1 VDHAIAGRLART
13 DRCAAGA
20 RSSLLEDTLA
30 ASTSFAGLTAPAQE
44 PGEEGFELQA
54 ARETRR
60 GSRARANFL

>member
-1 VDHAIAGRLART
+1 
-13 DRCAAGA
+13 
-20 RSSLLEDTLA
+20 LLEDTLA